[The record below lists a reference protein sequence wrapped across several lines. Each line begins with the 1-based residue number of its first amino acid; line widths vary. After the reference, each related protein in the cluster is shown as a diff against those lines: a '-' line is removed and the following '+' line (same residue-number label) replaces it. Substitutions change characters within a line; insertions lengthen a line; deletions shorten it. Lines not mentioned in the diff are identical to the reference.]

1 MFFLAVLPAAMFAQ
15 NMRFGWFSY
24 SEVFKTMPDYA
35 VVQKNIAS
43 LREKYDTETKRVE
56 NEFNTKYEEFLDGQS
71 NFAPIIRQKR
81 QAELQEIMQK
91 NLAFKAEA
99 QRLLKQAERDAYA
112 PLREKI
118 SAALQRVGTEKGYA
132 FILNTDNDAC
142 PFIDPTVGEN
152 VTDLLKEYLR

>member
-15 NMRFGWFSY
+15 GMRFGWFSY

-43 LREKYDTETKRVE
+43 LREKYDAETKRVE

-91 NLAFKAEA
+91 NLAFKVEA